1 MKKVKKQSVINTLK
15 TNEIL
20 SFLSLL
26 NELQENEIITK
37 MQNHE
42 AIRFISLEL
51 IKKHNI
57 NLDDLLS
64 QSINL

>member
-1 MKKVKKQSVINTLK
+1 MKKAKKQSVINTLK

-20 SFLSLL
+20 SFLLLL

-42 AIRFISLEL
+42 AIRFISLEV